1 MAAGLARRTRGRG
14 PAESFWHLFECLHA
28 NYCTMDGHKK
38 SASRPQETATCMLLR
53 TRTGSQ
59 GPLLG
64 ARRLVSG
71 LFRWAP
77 DEAGRFSHRARHFLE
92 RLCSKR
98 VAPRPPRDL
107 LHPPEVA
114 ASAQREPRRPRAL
127 ISARRP
133 VSGLFRWAPDKADR
147 CAQRGRT
154 ADPDGSPFPPLP
166 EATLI
171 QTGCPAATVGR
182 PAPTGSCRMCT
193 AGASAASAGDRF
205 SAPDGPVSMVPCNG
219 RPSLS
224 ARARAALPGSSVRGP
239 PFGAALSR
247 AEWSGGGWGLHRA
260 RLSALHGP
268 TSYQCCHII
277 LST

>member
-1 MAAGLARRTRGRG
+1 MDTRNPPRGRG
-14 PAESFWHLFECLHA
+14 RPRLAYAAPDQGQAPRTAPRRPASSFEPYW
-28 NYCTMDGHKK
+28 
-38 SASRPQETATCMLLR
+38 R
-53 TRTGSQ
+53 
-59 GPLLG
+59 
-64 ARRLVSG
+64 
-71 LFRWAP
+71 AP
-77 DEAGRFSHRARHFLE
+77 DEAGRFSNRTRHFLE
-92 RLCSKR
+92 RLCFKR

-166 EATLI
+166 GATMI